1 MQRMRRVTTRKTKE
15 IEKESINILF
25 DATYSIRKFF
35 HSLVK
40 TCKNSC
46 KHLLMGRIL
55 CSDEF
60 FIKRLISK
68 KTTKQKQ
75 KQKKNKKKERK
86 VLFPLLVRFT
96 F

>member
-1 MQRMRRVTTRKTKE
+1 MCK
-15 IEKESINILF
+15 
-25 DATYSIRKFF
+25 KFF

-40 TCKNSC
+40 TCKDSC
-46 KHLLMGRIL
+46 KHLIMGRVP

-68 KTTKQKQ
+68 KRKES
-75 KQKKNKKKERK
+75 NKERK